1 MPELLVNIDV
11 DDLEKATTFY
21 TQGLDL
27 LVGRRF
33 GEGVVELLGA
43 SSPIYLLAKP
53 AGSTPFRDASSQ
65 RDYGRHWTPVHLDFV
80 VADLEAALAKAVAA
94 GALVEAEPVKRGWGK
109 LALLSDPFGHG
120 FCLVQFENRGYDEL
134 LDTTI
139 PAEVLEL
146 ARRGTGLP
154 AEADEAPAGALAP
167 AHGAGQNAFTM
178 MSSAPR
184 RKVV

>member
-21 TQGLDL
+21 TKGFDL

-43 SSPIYLLAKP
+43 SAPIYLLAKA
-53 AGSTPFRDASSQ
+53 AGSAPFPRASSG

-80 VADLEAALAKAVAA
+80 VSDLEVALAKAIAA
-94 GALVEAEPVKRGWGK
+94 GALVEAEPVKRRWGK

-120 FCLVQFENRGYDEL
+120 LCLVQFENRGYDEL
-134 LDTTI
+134 LDTSI

-146 ARRGTGLP
+146 ARRGSGLP
-154 AEADEAPAGALAP
+154 AEAYEAPSHDRAGELQR
-167 AHGAGQNAFTM
+167 G
-178 MSSAPR
+178 R
-184 RKVV
+184 RA